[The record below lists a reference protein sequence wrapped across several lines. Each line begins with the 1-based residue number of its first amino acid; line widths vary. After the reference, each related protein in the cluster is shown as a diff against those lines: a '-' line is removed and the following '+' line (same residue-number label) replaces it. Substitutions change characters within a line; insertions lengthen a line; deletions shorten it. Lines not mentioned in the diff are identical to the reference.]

1 MLELDVGLRVGA
13 FALEA
18 AFASGAGITALFG
31 RSGAGKTTLLNV
43 IAGLARPERG
53 RVSVDGRVLF
63 DSAGGIDVPPHARR
77 IGYVFQEGRLLPH
90 LTVRH
95 NLVYG
100 RFFSGEK
107 RNPVSFENAIALLG
121 IGHLLD
127 RRPEALSGGEKQR
140 VAIGRAL
147 LANPEILL
155 FDEPLASL
163 DAPRKAEILYYV
175 ERLRDEV
182 GIPIVYVSHSLEEV
196 VRLADTVVLISDGR
210 VLATGPVR
218 EMASRIEL
226 RPYLGRQEGG
236 AVIEARVAAQDLENG
251 LARLEFA
258 GGALEI
264 PDVESLPGERVRVR
278 VRARDVSLALARPSG
293 LSIRNVLAGTVVSL
307 GGEEGPSLDVQLDL
321 RGTPL
326 LARITRKSARE
337 LGLRPG
343 LEVYALIKSVSID
356 RRSVGYA

>member
-1 MLELDVGLRVGA
+1 MLEVDVGLRVGA

-18 AFASGAGITALFG
+18 AFSSGAGITALFG

-53 RVSVDGRVLF
+53 RVAVGGRMLF
-63 DSAGGIDVPPHARR
+63 DSARGIDVPPHARR
-77 IGYVFQEGRLLPH
+77 VGYVFQEGRLLPH

-100 RFFSGEK
+100 RFFSRRKTSLG
-107 RNPVSFENAIALLG
+107 FENTIRLLG
-121 IGHLLD
+121 IGHLLE
-127 RRPEALSGGEKQR
+127 RRPETLSGGEKQR

-196 VRLADTVVLISDGR
+196 VRLADTVVLMSEGR

-218 EMASRIEL
+218 DMASRIEL

-264 PDVESLPGERVRVR
+264 PDVEALPGELVRVR
-278 VRARDVSLALARPSG
+278 VRARDVSLALSRPSG

-307 GGEEGPSLDVQLDL
+307 GHEEGPSMDVQLDL

-326 LARITRKSARE
+326 IARITRKSARE
-337 LGLRPG
+337 LDLRAG
-343 LEVYALIKSVSID
+343 LEIYALIKSVSID